1 MDMLVD
7 TSEIVLRLGLAIV
20 FGGILGL
27 EREWRR
33 RPAGL
38 RTHMMVA
45 VGATTFTLVAFE
57 FYAHA
62 IATDTGVTTVDPLR
76 ILEGIIGGLGF
87 LCAGTIIQNRGTVE
101 GLTTA
106 GSLWCVGAI
115 GVATGGGHYVI
126 AAATVVAALAILAGV
141 RTIERHIESADS

>member
-1 MDMLVD
+1 MDMIVD
-7 TSEIVLRLGLAIV
+7 TSEILIRMSLAIV
-20 FGGILGL
+20 FGGVLGL

-45 VGATTFTLVAFE
+45 LGSTAFTMIAFE
-57 FYAHA
+57 FYAQA
-62 IATDTGVTTVDPLR
+62 IESGDAATVDPLR

-106 GSLWCVGAI
+106 GSIWCVGAV
-115 GVATGGGHYVI
+115 GVAIGGGHYVI
-126 AAATVVAALAILAGV
+126 AGATVIAALTVLAGIGLLG
-141 RTIERHIESADS
+141 RRLDHD